1 MVWVLGQEETIL
13 PASGNAVLS
22 ASEGILAGGLGEG
35 LPHGHWYRE
44 AIALYTNSSGIDTG
58 YGFFAPSVA
67 STHKLAFEIQY
78 PDGRVEYDVPAVGGS
93 ATGLRLTLLFDNI
106 ARARYPLLRE
116 TMLRLMAYAVWR
128 EHPPAEVIRAVFGT
142 VNFPTAEEFARGE
155 KPSYDVLFAY
165 DFKFGRRS
173 PEPP

>member
-1 MVWVLGQEETIL
+1 MGLVLTEEKTILPVAANRGIESSGTALAWVLGESL
-13 PASGNAVLS
+13 PN
-22 ASEGILAGGLGEG
+22 
-35 LPHGHWYRE
+35 GHWYRE
-44 AIALYTNSSGIDTG
+44 AVALYTNSSGTDTG

-78 PDGRVEYDVPAVGGS
+78 ADGRREYDVPAVGGS

-128 EHPPAEVIRAVFGT
+128 EHPQAEVIRAVFGT
-142 VNFPTAEEFARGE
+142 VNFPSATEFARGE

-165 DFKFGRRS
+165 DFKFRPAPDS
-173 PEPP
+173 P